1 MDTITDEE
9 YFGEMKLMF
18 QSKGWKMLVQDLL
31 ENAKSINDVQTTKDS
46 EELFTRKGQLGIL
59 AQLINLEET
68 LARAEKDAEE
78 AAE

>member
-1 MDTITDEE
+1 MNTITDEE

-31 ENAKSINDVQTTKDS
+31 ENAKSLNDVQTTKDS